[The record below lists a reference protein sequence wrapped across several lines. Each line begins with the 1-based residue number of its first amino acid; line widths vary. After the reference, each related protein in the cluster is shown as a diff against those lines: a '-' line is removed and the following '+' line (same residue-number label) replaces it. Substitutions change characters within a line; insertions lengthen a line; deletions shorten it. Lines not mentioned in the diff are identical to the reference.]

1 MLILTEIDK
10 RLARIKRHKR
20 VRKNISG
27 RSERPRLCIFR
38 SLKHIYA
45 QVIDDNKGITLAS
58 LSTLNP
64 EIKGKEKYQ
73 GNIKAA
79 DMLGSLLA
87 KKLEE
92 KGIKKPTKGLSPG
105 RFFYYFINCSAIWTA
120 FNAAPFRRLSETT
133 HITRPFSVEIS
144 SLILPTKTSSFPSAN
159 KGRGYSN
166 FSGLSI
172 TLIPGKA
179 LNISRVL

>member
-1 MLILTEIDK
+1 VLILAEIDK

-27 RSERPRLCIFR
+27 SSERPRLCIFR

-45 QVIDDNKGITLAS
+45 QVIDDKEGITLVS

-64 EIKGKEKYQ
+64 EIKRKEKYQ

-79 DMLGSLLA
+79 KTLGSLLA

-92 KGIKKPTKGLSPG
+92 KGIKKVVFDRGGYLYHGRVKAVAESARKGKIV
-105 RFFYYFINCSAIWTA
+105 F
-120 FNAAPFRRLSETT
+120 
-133 HITRPFSVEIS
+133 
-144 SLILPTKTSSFPSAN
+144 
-159 KGRGYSN
+159 
-166 FSGLSI
+166 
-172 TLIPGKA
+172 
-179 LNISRVL
+179 

>member
-1 MLILTEIDK
+1 MLILTEISK

-27 RSERPRLCIFR
+27 SSERPRLCIFR

-45 QVIDDNKGITLAS
+45 QVIDDSKGVTLVS

-64 EIKGKEKYQ
+64 EIKREEKYQ

-79 DMLGSLLA
+79 EMLGSLLA

-92 KGIKKPTKGLSPG
+92 KGIKNVVFDRGGYLYHGRVKAVAESTRKGKIV
-105 RFFYYFINCSAIWTA
+105 F
-120 FNAAPFRRLSETT
+120 
-133 HITRPFSVEIS
+133 
-144 SLILPTKTSSFPSAN
+144 
-159 KGRGYSN
+159 
-166 FSGLSI
+166 
-172 TLIPGKA
+172 
-179 LNISRVL
+179 

>member
-27 RSERPRLCIFR
+27 SSERPRLCIFR

-45 QVIDDNKGITLAS
+45 QVIDDRKGITLVS

-64 EIKGKEKYQ
+64 EIKRKDKYQ

-79 DMLGSLLA
+79 KMLGGLLA

-92 KGIKKPTKGLSPG
+92 KGIKKVIFDRGGYLYHGRVKAVAESTRKGKIV
-105 RFFYYFINCSAIWTA
+105 F
-120 FNAAPFRRLSETT
+120 
-133 HITRPFSVEIS
+133 
-144 SLILPTKTSSFPSAN
+144 
-159 KGRGYSN
+159 
-166 FSGLSI
+166 
-172 TLIPGKA
+172 
-179 LNISRVL
+179 

>member
-1 MLILTEIDK
+1 MLILTEISK

-27 RSERPRLCIFR
+27 SSERPRLCIFR

-45 QVIDDNKGITLAS
+45 QVIDDSKGITLVS

-64 EIKGKEKYQ
+64 EIKKKEKYQ

-79 DMLGSLLA
+79 ETLGSLLA

-92 KGIKKPTKGLSPG
+92 KGIKKVVFDRGGYLYHRRVKAVAESTRKGK
-105 RFFYYFINCSAIWTA
+105 
-120 FNAAPFRRLSETT
+120 
-133 HITRPFSVEIS
+133 V
-144 SLILPTKTSSFPSAN
+144 
-159 KGRGYSN
+159 
-166 FSGLSI
+166 
-172 TLIPGKA
+172 
-179 LNISRVL
+179 VL

>member
-1 MLILTEIDK
+1 MLILTEIDR

-45 QVIDDNKGITLAS
+45 QVIDDKKGTTLVS
-58 LSTLNP
+58 LSTLDP

-73 GNIKAA
+73 GNVKAA
-79 DMLGSLLA
+79 EILGSLLV

-92 KGIKKPTKGLSPG
+92 KGIKKVIFDRGGYLYHGRVKAVAESTRKGKIV
-105 RFFYYFINCSAIWTA
+105 F
-120 FNAAPFRRLSETT
+120 
-133 HITRPFSVEIS
+133 
-144 SLILPTKTSSFPSAN
+144 
-159 KGRGYSN
+159 
-166 FSGLSI
+166 
-172 TLIPGKA
+172 
-179 LNISRVL
+179 

>member
-1 MLILTEIDK
+1 MLILAEIDK

-27 RSERPRLCIFR
+27 SSERPRLCIFR

-45 QVIDDNKGITLAS
+45 QVIDDKEGITLVS

-64 EIKGKEKYQ
+64 EIKRKEKYQ

-79 DMLGSLLA
+79 KILGSLLA

-92 KGIKKPTKGLSPG
+92 KGIKKVVFDRGGYLYHGRVKAVAESARKGKII
-105 RFFYYFINCSAIWTA
+105 F
-120 FNAAPFRRLSETT
+120 
-133 HITRPFSVEIS
+133 
-144 SLILPTKTSSFPSAN
+144 
-159 KGRGYSN
+159 
-166 FSGLSI
+166 
-172 TLIPGKA
+172 
-179 LNISRVL
+179 

>member
-1 MLILTEIDK
+1 MLILAEIDK

-27 RSERPRLCIFR
+27 SSERPRLCIFR

-45 QVIDDNKGITLAS
+45 QVINDKEGITLVS

-64 EIKGKEKYQ
+64 EIKRKEKYQ

-79 DMLGSLLA
+79 KMLGSLLA

-92 KGIKKPTKGLSPG
+92 KGIKKVVFDRGGYLYHGRVKAVAESARKGKIV
-105 RFFYYFINCSAIWTA
+105 F
-120 FNAAPFRRLSETT
+120 
-133 HITRPFSVEIS
+133 
-144 SLILPTKTSSFPSAN
+144 
-159 KGRGYSN
+159 
-166 FSGLSI
+166 
-172 TLIPGKA
+172 
-179 LNISRVL
+179 

>member
-1 MLILTEIDK
+1 VLILTEISK

-27 RSERPRLCIFR
+27 SSEKPRLCIFR

-45 QVIDDNKGITLAS
+45 QVIDDREGITLVS

-79 DMLGSLLA
+79 ETLGRLLA

-92 KGIKKPTKGLSPG
+92 KGIKKVVFDRGGYLYHGRVKAVAESTRKGKIV
-105 RFFYYFINCSAIWTA
+105 F
-120 FNAAPFRRLSETT
+120 
-133 HITRPFSVEIS
+133 
-144 SLILPTKTSSFPSAN
+144 
-159 KGRGYSN
+159 
-166 FSGLSI
+166 
-172 TLIPGKA
+172 
-179 LNISRVL
+179 

>member
-1 MLILTEIDK
+1 VLILTEINK

-27 RSERPRLCIFR
+27 SSERPRLCIFR

-45 QVIDDNKGITLAS
+45 QVIDDSKGITLVS

-64 EIKGKEKYQ
+64 EIKRKEKYQ

-79 DMLGSLLA
+79 EMLGSLLA

-92 KGIKKPTKGLSPG
+92 KGIKKVVFDRGGYLYHGRAKAVAESTRKGKIV
-105 RFFYYFINCSAIWTA
+105 F
-120 FNAAPFRRLSETT
+120 
-133 HITRPFSVEIS
+133 
-144 SLILPTKTSSFPSAN
+144 
-159 KGRGYSN
+159 
-166 FSGLSI
+166 
-172 TLIPGKA
+172 
-179 LNISRVL
+179 

>member
-1 MLILTEIDK
+1 VLILAEIDK

-27 RSERPRLCIFR
+27 SSERPRLCIFR

-45 QVIDDNKGITLAS
+45 QVIDDKEGITLVS

-64 EIKGKEKYQ
+64 EIKRKEKYQ

-79 DMLGSLLA
+79 KMLGSLLA

-92 KGIKKPTKGLSPG
+92 KGIKKVVFDRGGYLYHGRVKAVAESARKGKIV
-105 RFFYYFINCSAIWTA
+105 F
-120 FNAAPFRRLSETT
+120 
-133 HITRPFSVEIS
+133 
-144 SLILPTKTSSFPSAN
+144 
-159 KGRGYSN
+159 
-166 FSGLSI
+166 
-172 TLIPGKA
+172 
-179 LNISRVL
+179 

>member
-1 MLILTEIDK
+1 MLILAEIDK

-27 RSERPRLCIFR
+27 SSERPRLCIFR

-45 QVIDDNKGITLAS
+45 QVIDDKEGITLVS

-64 EIKGKEKYQ
+64 EIKRKEKYQ

-79 DMLGSLLA
+79 KMLGSLLA

-92 KGIKKPTKGLSPG
+92 KGIKKVVFDRGGYLYHGRVKAVAESARKGKIV
-105 RFFYYFINCSAIWTA
+105 F
-120 FNAAPFRRLSETT
+120 
-133 HITRPFSVEIS
+133 
-144 SLILPTKTSSFPSAN
+144 
-159 KGRGYSN
+159 
-166 FSGLSI
+166 
-172 TLIPGKA
+172 
-179 LNISRVL
+179 

>member
-1 MLILTEIDK
+1 VLILAEIDK

-27 RSERPRLCIFR
+27 SSERPRLCIFR

-45 QVIDDNKGITLAS
+45 QVIDDKEGITLVS

-64 EIKGKEKYQ
+64 EIKRKEKYQ

-79 DMLGSLLA
+79 KMLGSLLA

-92 KGIKKPTKGLSPG
+92 KGIKKVVFDRGGYLYHGRVKAVAESTRKGKIV
-105 RFFYYFINCSAIWTA
+105 F
-120 FNAAPFRRLSETT
+120 
-133 HITRPFSVEIS
+133 
-144 SLILPTKTSSFPSAN
+144 
-159 KGRGYSN
+159 
-166 FSGLSI
+166 
-172 TLIPGKA
+172 
-179 LNISRVL
+179 

>member
-1 MLILTEIDK
+1 MLILIEIDR

-45 QVIDDNKGITLAS
+45 QVIDDREGTTLVS

-64 EIKGKEKYQ
+64 EVKGKEKYQ

-79 DMLGSLLA
+79 KMLGSLLA

-92 KGIKKPTKGLSPG
+92 KGIKKVVFDRGGYIYHGRVKAVAESTRKGKIV
-105 RFFYYFINCSAIWTA
+105 F
-120 FNAAPFRRLSETT
+120 
-133 HITRPFSVEIS
+133 
-144 SLILPTKTSSFPSAN
+144 
-159 KGRGYSN
+159 
-166 FSGLSI
+166 
-172 TLIPGKA
+172 
-179 LNISRVL
+179 

>member
-1 MLILTEIDK
+1 MLILAEIDK

-27 RSERPRLCIFR
+27 SSKRPRLCIFR

-45 QVIDDNKGITLAS
+45 QVIDDKEGITLVS

-79 DMLGSLLA
+79 KMLGSLLA

-92 KGIKKPTKGLSPG
+92 KSIKKVVFDRGGYLYHGRVKAVAESARKGKIV
-105 RFFYYFINCSAIWTA
+105 F
-120 FNAAPFRRLSETT
+120 
-133 HITRPFSVEIS
+133 
-144 SLILPTKTSSFPSAN
+144 
-159 KGRGYSN
+159 
-166 FSGLSI
+166 
-172 TLIPGKA
+172 
-179 LNISRVL
+179 